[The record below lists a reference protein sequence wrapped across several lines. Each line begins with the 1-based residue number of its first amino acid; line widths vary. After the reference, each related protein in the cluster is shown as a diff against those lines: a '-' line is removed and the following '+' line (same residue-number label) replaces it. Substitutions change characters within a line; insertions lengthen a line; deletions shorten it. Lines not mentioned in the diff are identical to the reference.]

1 EALSTHLKLLKLTPF
16 SELSFHSP
24 KSSNLSFTGI
34 TIFLLQI
41 WRRTV
46 STIWPGSYESS
57 LNSPFP
63 SDSSYRT

>member
-24 KSSNLSFTGI
+24 KSSNLSFTGV

-41 WRRTV
+41 WRRTGKLPV
-46 STIWPGSYESS
+46 QS
-57 LNSPFP
+57 LLLFP
-63 SDSSYRT
+63 LLFRPLKLSLVTV